1 MEMKERTVSLAIV
14 LIALMILPTVV
25 LSDSARASAADKQ
38 VKASRR
44 SGAALKN
51 KSQHIRELINAAVDG
66 DIPRVIE
73 TLNKGVNVNA
83 SFERDDSELSGM
95 TALMV
100 ASSRGYSHLVAE
112 LIKRGANVNL
122 KRYAGDTALMFAAA
136 NGDAKIA
143 KALLRAGANPT

>member
-1 MEMKERTVSLAIV
+1 
-14 LIALMILPTVV
+14 
-25 LSDSARASAADKQ
+25 
-38 VKASRR
+38 
-44 SGAALKN
+44 
-51 KSQHIRELINAAVDG
+51 
-66 DIPRVIE
+66 
-73 TLNKGVNVNA
+73 
-83 SFERDDSELSGM
+83 M